1 MRRVLTLRS
10 IPVGW
15 PFLLAVAGILLPIVY
30 PDPTTMTIAVF
41 TLIYATLTTAWNI
54 FSGYTG
60 YISLGH
66 STFFGF
72 GAYTMALIAINR
84 NLEGGFGLFLLLP
97 IAGLVAALLAIPVG
111 WIALRTRGHA
121 FVVITLFTVFIFQLL
136 AFDRHDITN
145 GSTGLFLPIP
155 QFFSD
160 AATNRDYF
168 VWPFYYVQLAVL
180 LVALAVSRYVRS
192 SKYGLGL
199 LAIRDDEDR
208 AAGLGVRTGVSK
220 LSALVI
226 SAFFTGMAGAM
237 FAYFVGSIYPQY
249 VFDPALTI
257 GLVLMAFLG
266 GAGTLFGPIL
276 GALIL
281 EPTQQ
286 ELLLRSTRTGVYQ
299 VILGALFLI
308 VMLLMPEGIV
318 RSLGKLWTWW
328 RARRGAGVSPVA
340 PEPTPVAAERG

>member
-1 MRRVLTLRS
+1 MRRVLTPRS
-10 IPVGW
+10 IQVGW
-15 PFLLAVAGILLPIVY
+15 PILLAVVGILFPIVY
-30 PDPTTMTIAVF
+30 PDPTTLTIAVF

-72 GAYTMALIAINR
+72 GAYTMALISINR
-84 NLEGGFGLFLLLP
+84 NLQGGFGLFLLLP
-97 IAGLVAALLAIPVG
+97 VAGLVAALLAIPVG

-136 AFDRHDITN
+136 AYNRKDITN
-145 GSTGLFLPIP
+145 GSTGLFLPSP

-160 AATNRDYF
+160 FATNRDYF

-180 LVALAVSRYVRS
+180 LTALAVSWYIRS

-208 AAGLGVRTGVSK
+208 AAGLGVRTAGSK

-237 FAYFVGSIYPQY
+237 YAYFIGSIYPPY
-249 VFDPALTI
+249 VFDPALSI

-266 GAGTLFGPIL
+266 GTGTLLGPIL

-281 EPTQQ
+281 EPAQQ
-286 ELLLRSTRTGVYQ
+286 ELNLQFQQIGLYQ
-299 VILGALFLI
+299 VVLGALFLI

-318 RSLGKLWTWW
+318 RSLGRLLTWW
-328 RARRGAGVSPVA
+328 RARRGAGGSPVA
-340 PEPTPVAAERG
+340 PEPTPAAVERG